1 MKIILFDSKK
11 IKQVYED
18 ELETAPHVIRWN
30 GLTYVRFGV
39 QNKSAFYEE
48 AEVISL

>member
-18 ELETAPHVIRWN
+18 ELETAPHVIR
-30 GLTYVRFGV
+30 
-39 QNKSAFYEE
+39 
-48 AEVISL
+48 